1 MINHFKEDANTQ
13 INLIQELEMKRRNFQ
28 RGKNSKIDEKISNT
42 DEKIATLKNSA
53 RKLRFLKVNQI

>member
-1 MINHFKEDANTQ
+1 MINNFKEDANTQ

-28 RGKNSKIDEKISNT
+28 RGKNGKIDEKISNI

>member
-1 MINHFKEDANTQ
+1 MISHFKEDANTQ
-13 INLIQELEMKRRNFQ
+13 INLIQELGMKRRNFQ
-28 RGKNSKIDEKISNT
+28 RGKNGKIDEKTSNT